1 MNRNLASALALGAT
15 IVAAIA
21 AATASGSAYA
31 DDITVD
37 STPFVS
43 ARSRA
48 QVQAELLGQA
58 QLARTAT
65 SEWTLQ
71 DNQAPRI
78 KSAYTSEQAKSEYKV
93 SRDLVRSLNGEDSGS
108 AFFLKGPAPQG
119 TATMGGPA
127 R

>member
-1 MNRNLASALALGAT
+1 MNR
-15 IVAAIA
+15 
-21 AATASGSAYA
+21 
-31 DDITVD
+31 
-37 STPFVS
+37 
-43 ARSRA
+43 
-48 QVQAELLGQA
+48 
-58 QLARTAT
+58 
-65 SEWTLQ
+65 LQ

-78 KSAYTSEQAKSEYKV
+78 KSAYTSEQAMNEYKI